1 MTKDELVRAIAK
13 DAQKRATIKDG
24 ITVRIAYLREAEAI
38 LESIESAGW
47 TVVQHEAA
55 PIARSWIHPP
65 DRACSQLSKD
75 PDTAGDGAIVGTSL
89 HLIAR

>member
-13 DAQKRATIKDG
+13 DVQKRATIKDG

-47 TVVQHEAA
+47 TVVPHEAA
-55 PIARSWIHPP
+55 QTLTDSTLVDSPTGPSVQSAEQRPGYG
-65 DRACSQLSKD
+65 R
-75 PDTAGDGAIVGTSL
+75 
-89 HLIAR
+89 